1 MYSSFMKLV
10 KGVIAVV
17 GQQWGDEGKGKII
30 DWLAEFWAD
39 IIARGTGGANAG
51 HTIRLG
57 KDEHIFHLIPSGI
70 LSGKPN
76 YIGSGVAVDPFILLS
91 EMKKLDEHGVS
102 YDNLKI
108 SHDARLVLPQ
118 HIIIDRAR
126 ETTSGKSKFGTTG
139 RGIGLVYSDHVAR
152 FGLRVVDLLNRERLR
167 EKLKRNLEYHSH
179 ELKQSAVKTVM
190 KEDPALSMFLS
201 CDDFLDINLVLER
214 YLEFGRQLRSYIA
227 DTDSLIRQ
235 AVKDGKR
242 VLLEGAQAT
251 LLSIDHGM
259 YPMVTSSDSTVA
271 GLAKGVGLV
280 ESQVDICFG
289 IVKGPYMSKV
299 GGGNF
304 PTELGPA
311 GDESFPDADINS
323 ENPVEQCVAI
333 RKSGNEYGAT
343 TSRPRRVGWLD
354 LPLLRYAVLFGVD
367 ELVLTK
373 ADVLDE
379 CKMIKICTHYIY
391 SGTDEYDMGDNIL
404 KPGDRVDVAFGDDCL
419 LEYMD
424 PQYKEFPGWFCNIS
438 NDRSFDELPKK
449 FRNIIEFIEEDVGKK
464 FAIISVGPDREETIM
479 R

>member
-1 MYSSFMKLV
+1 MYSNFTQLQ

-30 DWLAEFWAD
+30 DLLANSWAD
-39 IIARGTGGANAG
+39 VIARGTGGANAG

-57 KDEHIFHLIPSGI
+57 EKEHIFHLIPSGI

-91 EMKKLDEHGVS
+91 EMEKLAEYGVS
-102 YDNLKI
+102 YDNLKM
-108 SHDARLVLPQ
+108 SLDAHLVLPH

-126 ETTSGKSKFGTTG
+126 ESASGRNRLGTTG

-152 FGLRVVDLLNRERLR
+152 FGLRVVDLLNPDRLR
-167 EKLKRNLEYHSH
+167 EKLERNLEYHSK
-179 ELKQSAVKTVM
+179 ELNQPAVKTVM
-190 KEDPALSMFLS
+190 KEGPLGIDG
-201 CDDFLDINLVLER
+201 FLDTNLVLES
-214 YLEFGRQLRSYIA
+214 YLEFGRKLRPYIA
-227 DTDSLIRQ
+227 DTDSSIRQ
-235 AVKDGKR
+235 AVENGKR

-271 GLAKGVGLV
+271 GLAKGVGLL
-280 ESQVDICFG
+280 ESQVHICLG

-311 GDESFPDADINS
+311 GDESFPNADINS
-323 ENPVEQCVAI
+323 ENPVEQCIAV

-354 LPLLRYAVLFGVD
+354 LPLLRYAILFGVD
-367 ELVLTK
+367 EFVLTK

-379 CKMIKICTHYIY
+379 CRVIKICTHYIY
-391 SGTDEYDMGDNIL
+391 SGTDEYDMGERVL
-404 KPGDRVDVAFGDDCL
+404 KPGDQVDVAFGDDYL

-424 PQYKEFPGWFCNIS
+424 PQYKEFPGWLCNIS
-438 NDRSFDELPKK
+438 NIRSFDDLPEEL
-449 FRNIIEFIEEDVGKK
+449 RNIIKFIEEDVGRE
-464 FAIISVGPDREETIM
+464 ITIVSVGPDREQTII